1 MDVSGWAYAL
11 QVSNASID
19 QAIAHLQDQGASRK
33 DLQDLVRILRIRGWD
48 FADTLADALG
58 LPVLPLPITPPPGLA
73 APAVLSQADRAQ
85 YDNLAASSH
94 LFGTGRLTLVRRG
107 GIPEGPNLDIE
118 DVDMNGMEVIICT
131 RPDKALGTAGLGPCI
146 AVCARGFNPQGQA
159 VIGLWHASYDE
170 DQANLRNNLRDG
182 LDRLTRKMARRR
194 AAQVEFS
201 LAGGMKQ
208 PNARCIEFG
217 QMFLSLASDYNIVAA
232 EIHHCESEDQATD
245 VVMTAGGTYH
255 GVRIYDPPALSD
267 WSVGRVRGTRTQQQQ
282 A

>member
-19 QAIAHLQDQGASRK
+19 QAIAHLQNQGASRQ
-33 DLQDLVRILRIRGWD
+33 DLQALVRTLRMDGWE

-58 LPVLPLPITPPPGLA
+58 LPVLPLPITPPHGFA

-85 YDNLAASSH
+85 YDNLAAGSH
-94 LFGTGRLTLVRRG
+94 LFGTDRLTRVGRG
-107 GIPEGPNLDIE
+107 ELPDDLEFTDVAMDGIEAI
-118 DVDMNGMEVIICT
+118 VCT
-131 RPDKALGTAGLGPCI
+131 RPEMALGTAGLGPCI
-146 AVCARGFNPQGQA
+146 AVCARGVDPRGQA
-159 VIGLWHASYDE
+159 VVGLWHASYDE
-170 DQANLRNNLRDG
+170 DQVNLRNNLRDG
-182 LDRLTRKMARRR
+182 LDRLTRKMTRRG

-217 QMFLSLASDYNIVAA
+217 QMFLSLASDYPIVAA

-255 GVRIYDPPALSD
+255 GVQIYDPPALSD
-267 WSVGRVRGTRTQQQQ
+267 
-282 A
+282 